1 VAPRTRNR
9 ESHPPLVYTAPL
21 DALDASFFHLRS
33 SAWDFNTTSQS
44 CSELITNYFIAD
56 HPRLVSHSQ
65 LVVSTVFSERVTT
78 LNVLVL
84 VS

>member
-9 ESHPPLVYTAPL
+9 ESHPPLLVYTASWMPF
-21 DALDASFFHLRS
+21 DASFFHLSS
-33 SAWDFNTTSQS
+33 SASSTSQS

-65 LVVSTVFSERVTT
+65 LVVSTVSSERVTT